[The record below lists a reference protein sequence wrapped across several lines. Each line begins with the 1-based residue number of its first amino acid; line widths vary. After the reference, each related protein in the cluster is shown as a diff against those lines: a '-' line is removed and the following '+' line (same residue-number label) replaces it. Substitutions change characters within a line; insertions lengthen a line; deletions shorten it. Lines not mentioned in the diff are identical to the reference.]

1 MKGIYAILMMMA
13 YVLGAIGGFGY
24 SLYGGSWPVAIAI
37 VILAYMAWPKFVSYW
52 NILTKTEGK
61 L

>member
-37 VILAYMAWPKFVSYW
+37 VILAYMAWPKFVSYY
-52 NILTKTEGK
+52 NLLTKTEGK